1 MIDINYAHITH
12 VYRFPQTSFCK
23 LCGKIADRY
32 SYLWIDDNHIDYNI
46 CWGCIRK
53 FGLTGMIKE
62 LIKKVTIGEYIVG
75 MQCYTVPSTSDIQF
89 YGKLVENKWQWNI

>member
-32 SYLWIDDNHIDYNI
+32 SYLWIDDDNHIDYNI
-46 CWGCIRK
+46 CWD
-53 FGLTGMIKE
+53 
-62 LIKKVTIGEYIVG
+62 V
-75 MQCYTVPSTSDIQF
+75 
-89 YGKLVENKWQWNI
+89 